1 MTTPTRGCGL
11 SLLAVSGAFSLVV
24 STPQVAFAVSV
35 AKYSLS
41 NVAGSP
47 APATGAGTSGTG
59 GGVYGA
65 PTPTTDGYV
74 YAFDTTS
81 QTYVRIPL
89 SAAGKPDPTATY
101 RYSVSPACAQATPID
116 GVNCQAASQYC
127 AANGGSGSH
136 EYVWR
141 TETSPVFKDWVLVGD
156 LCTGAVPDPVSPQQ
170 IIDNAHEY
178 ERDHMPP
185 GVPLVQPGNI
195 AIVNI
200 PVLASVTP
208 LQQQIM
214 DVQLPVPG
222 ELVATP
228 SYSWTFD
235 DGTTVSGSGTAY
247 DGTDPRTNPGHY
259 AVAHTY
265 TKAQAQASVAL
276 TITWNATFT
285 AAGETITIPALVMPP
300 ITTTFTV
307 DEAHAVLVSG

>member
-1 MTTPTRGCGL
+1 MGNHFYR
-11 SLLAVSGAFSLVV
+11 
-24 STPQVAFAVSV
+24 
-35 AKYSLS
+35 
-41 NVAGSP
+41 
-47 APATGAGTSGTG
+47 TGALRSAAAVLAAMTMASGLGTVAYADVPTGDPGTG
-59 GGVYGA
+59 GVFI
-65 PTPTTDGYV
+65 PTPSSDGYV
-74 YAFDTTS
+74 YAYDP
-81 QTYVRIPL
+81 QTHVYVPIPS
-89 SAAGKPDPTATY
+89 SAAGTPDPLVSY
-101 RYSVSPACAQATPID
+101 RYAISPACQEANPFD
-116 GVNCQAASQYC
+116 GVNCAAASEYC
-127 AANGGSGSH
+127 AANGSAGLH
-136 EYVWR
+136 EDVWR
-141 TETSPVFKDWVLVGD
+141 MEVFPTAGNFLIVGAI
-156 LCTGAVPDPVSPQQ
+156 CTGELPNPVPAQQ